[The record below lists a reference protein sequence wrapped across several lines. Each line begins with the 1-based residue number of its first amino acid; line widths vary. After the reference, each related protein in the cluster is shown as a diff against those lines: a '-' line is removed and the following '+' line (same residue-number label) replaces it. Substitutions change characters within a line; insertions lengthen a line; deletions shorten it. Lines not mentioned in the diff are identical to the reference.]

1 LNTLVITQ
9 FESKDKEITLLKNH
23 VEILQKELNNTKENY
38 QKDIDNVLKSVETQ
52 LGLVKDRELF
62 TVSQLVELEERF
74 NSLKDEKER
83 ITRLLKEENEELK
96 NQNRI
101 LSKLK
106 SDSTTPNQTKST
118 FNELK
123 K

>member
-1 LNTLVITQ
+1 MNTLVITQ